1 MQLVSLPPSRIGC
14 VVHSCFH
21 KLADINQADDRTG
34 DRRYLLVAI
43 CRAIPVPGNQ
53 GPTGVRPSS
62 NRQLGRRRHRI
73 YRPIGRE
80 LRWRSVV
87 ACALS
92 RMANSQRVPRCSY
105 ETALET
111 FVLQMS
117 YPSSRLQTRVPAIH
131 GANPIAFLRER
142 NSFYSPHAYEHM
154 LGRSTSDSWSP
165 RKLQALAR
173 RRTSTFPLRPHR
185 NSVSHYRTT
194 RQRDSRMSAK
204 ACG

>member
-1 MQLVSLPPSRIGC
+1 M
-14 VVHSCFH
+14 
-21 KLADINQADDRTG
+21 
-34 DRRYLLVAI
+34 
-43 CRAIPVPGNQ
+43 NQ
-53 GPTGVRPSS
+53 GIVASILLFAARSRFQENRRPVGLKLGVRPSS

-117 YPSSRLQTRVPAIH
+117 YPASRLQTRVPAIH

-154 LGRSTSDSWSP
+154 PGPSTSNP
-165 RKLQALAR
+165 
-173 RRTSTFPLRPHR
+173 
-185 NSVSHYRTT
+185 
-194 RQRDSRMSAK
+194 
-204 ACG
+204 